1 VLRVAGIVLPVVL
14 LVSAV
19 SAGLVGPREVRPAA
33 TARAIAQDP
42 ARDAPSTTADP
53 EATPVA
59 TPAPVVFPTVAAD
72 LAVLTVDAAVSRFER
87 AASAPYA
94 IRGYIT
100 AVGAYAPCAAAN
112 GDPRGDPAMCLRHAQ
127 LDLLSDDPENGPR
140 LAITITPG
148 TRLPTVLDGPG
159 PGRPV
164 PIVVVGHP
172 GPRPDPCHPT
182 TQNCGDSFV
191 VERVTWA
198 DGEPFEPG
206 PVFDVYLD
214 IAPPGWPLS
223 NLEAAETLT
232 IGWSGTILQRVL
244 LRRTTVPML
253 DVDAA
258 RVMAPS
264 PTVATL
270 VWYVLGLETGY
281 DPERHLHGSAPPR
294 YSWVV
299 VDYVTGETLARG
311 PARLAQP

>member
-1 VLRVAGIVLPVVL
+1 
-14 LVSAV
+14 
-19 SAGLVGPREVRPAA
+19 
-33 TARAIAQDP
+33 
-42 ARDAPSTTADP
+42 
-53 EATPVA
+53 
-59 TPAPVVFPTVAAD
+59 
-72 LAVLTVDAAVSRFER
+72 
-87 AASAPYA
+87 
-94 IRGYIT
+94 
-100 AVGAYAPCAAAN
+100 
-112 GDPRGDPAMCLRHAQ
+112 M
-127 LDLLSDDPENGPR
+127 
-140 LAITITPG
+140 
-148 TRLPTVLDGPG
+148 
-159 PGRPV
+159 
-164 PIVVVGHP
+164 
-172 GPRPDPCHPT
+172 
-182 TQNCGDSFV
+182 
-191 VERVTWA
+191 
-198 DGEPFEPG
+198 
-206 PVFDVYLD
+206 YLD